1 MMGENFVVFSEYL
14 NFTNSDKL
22 NVLQTF
28 HDYKTFVETFK
39 IFDMTIF
46 SPYHYKFRSKM
57 YVRNF
62 WVANIF

>member
-28 HDYKTFVETFK
+28 HDYKTFVKTFK
-39 IFDMTIF
+39 TFDMAIF
-46 SPYHYKFRSKM
+46 SPYHYKSK
-57 YVRNF
+57 
-62 WVANIF
+62 